1 MDDAPDQ
8 QFGFRAMASP
18 CLLRVAGAH
27 GELAA
32 VQRALQ
38 AAAAEVQRIELR
50 YSRYRPD
57 SIVSRIN
64 AAAGRRKAVPLD
76 SETAGLLRF
85 ADELHAHSGGL
96 FDITSGVLRRAWDF
110 KAGRCPTPE
119 TLSQVRSLV
128 GWDAVEFDGRHI
140 RLPRAGMELDFGGF
154 GKEYACDRAA
164 TLLQAEGLNSGIVN
178 LGGDLRVLG
187 PQPDGHPW
195 SIGITHP
202 REPDGVI
209 ASLDIHHGALATSG
223 DYERWFEHAGQRYCH
238 LLNPHTG
245 WPVQHW
251 QAISVLAPACVAAG
265 ALTTI
270 AMLMQERALPFLQAQ
285 GVAYL
290 AIDAQGSLYRADP
303 CNDEDND

>member
-1 MDDAPDQ
+1 M
-8 QFGFRAMASP
+8 GSP
-18 CLLRVAGAH
+18 CRIRLAGVDAARAAH
-27 GELAA
+27 
-32 VQRALQ
+32 
-38 AAAAEVQRIELR
+38 AAEAAEAAITEVRRLEAK
-50 YSRYRPD
+50 YSRYRED
-57 SIVSRIN
+57 SVVSRLN
-64 AAAGRRKAVPLD
+64 GGAGGPEPVQVDDETLQLLAYADQLYD
-76 SETAGLLRF
+76 ISE
-85 ADELHAHSGGL
+85 GL
-96 FDITSGVLRRAWDF
+96 FDLTSGVLRRAWDF
-110 KAGRCPTPE
+110 KAARPPKPE
-119 TLSQVRSLV
+119 QVDALLPLI
-128 GWDAVEFDGRHI
+128 GWTKVQRHGHEV
-140 RLPRAGMELDFGGF
+140 RLPQPGMELDFGGF

-187 PQPDGHPW
+187 PQPDGQPW